1 MTKRTQPVPPDS
13 PRGRFDR
20 IYRAGVIN
28 DAERALVVLLDV
40 VDLRANLAE
49 QEDYAVLR
57 ARQLGATWEQIGTA
71 LGTSKQAVHQRWGAV
86 GDFVAR

>member
-71 LGTSKQAVHQRWGAV
+71 LGVSKQAVQQRWGAV